1 MEYDLQVDGDKDGH
15 LDNGEFVAT
24 YVQPRK
30 ICNDEEHLHKA
41 FKFFDKNL
49 NGFIEIEELQHCLVD
64 DIEENSEEIINA
76 IMDDVDTD
84 KVGLVSLSLNND
96 IMFDKQLL
104 LILII
109 VVSTYFYSLW
119 LIVPSLL

>member
-1 MEYDLQVDGDKDGH
+1 MEYDLQVDGDKDGY
-15 LDNGEFVAT
+15 LDYGEFVAT

-64 DIEENSEEIINA
+64 DIEENSEEVINA
-76 IMDDVDTD
+76 IMHDVDTD